1 MAKSMP
7 WLNTCLLTALLL
19 LTCASTFGCSDGR
32 QSTSGHKYQ
41 HRIDTAVFD
50 HASANEGMGRFD
62 GHRSKLAIVPGEKD
76 LDKQSAAVEIG
87 DAAANRKIIYTAN
100 LAVVVEDFAEVPH
113 VVQSLVDRHGGFVA
127 QSNVGSM
134 QGRSRSGSWTI
145 RIPVD
150 QYQSFLAASGEI
162 GQTES
167 LSQDADDVSEEFF
180 DAEARVKNKKKLEA
194 RIVKLLDKSD
204 HKIQHVIEVERE
216 LGRVRQEIECIEGR
230 IRYLTDRTSLTTIN
244 LSIREQRN
252 YVPETAPTFAN
263 RISGAWTASINRFQ
277 LSAENF
283 VVFAVGNF
291 LGFCFF
297 VTIAVACL
305 FLLQRFVAPNFAK
318 S

>member
-1 MAKSMP
+1 MARFTP
-7 WLNTCLLTALLL
+7 WPNKRQLTAFLFLA
-19 LTCASTFGCSDGR
+19 CASTLGCSDG
-32 QSTSGHKYQ
+32 SHKTAAYKAT
-41 HRIDTAVFD
+41 IDATVFN
-50 HASANEGMGRFD
+50 HASAKDRMGFEG
-62 GHRSKLAIVPGEKD
+62 GEKD
-76 LDKQSAAVEIG
+76 LKKQPAPGEIS

-100 LAVVVEDFAEVPH
+100 LRVVVEDFAGVPSG
-113 VVQSLVDRHGGFVA
+113 VQSLVNRHGGFVA

-134 QGRSRSGSWTI
+134 QGHSRSGSWTI
-145 RIPVD
+145 RVPVD
-150 QYQSFLAASGEI
+150 QYQKFLSASSEI

-194 RIVKLLDKSD
+194 RIVKLLEKSD

-216 LGRVRQEIECIEGR
+216 LGRVRQEIERIEGR
-230 IRYLTDRTSLTTIN
+230 IRYLTDRTSLTTVN
-244 LSIREQRN
+244 LTIREQRN
-252 YVPETAPTFAN
+252 YVPETAPTFAS
-263 RISGAWTASINRFQ
+263 RVTGAWTASLTRFQ

-305 FLLQRFVAPNFAK
+305 LLFQRFVAPRLIK
-318 S
+318 G